1 MICLSSDIHHS
12 ALNTGNQQHSDI
24 SEAQTACLFADLLSD
39 YGVKATYFMSGK
51 LFDDELAAIQTILT
65 NPLIEIGGHNWDCFE
80 PELWHRISKKIFGSY
95 NGPAWYQRRDAL
107 KTIEIIRQST
117 GRQIVSWRNHM
128 YMHGPFTEQ
137 VLSECGIQI
146 CSDGVRR
153 QARPQVDK
161 TGLVLFPLNVIP
173 DHEHLY
179 HAERTPE
186 WVENWVKRYH
196 WSDDFGS
203 ESYDIE
209 TWTEMV
215 MQQLQANEAQ
225 GLISNLI
232 LHPIT
237 MYLADNFASAR
248 RILEYISTRPQL
260 HMAEVAHMAQVN
272 LSTAHSNSEAA

>member
-12 ALNTGNQQHSDI
+12 SLNTGNQQHSDI
-24 SEAQTACLFADLLSD
+24 SEAETACQFADLLSQ
-39 YGVKATYFMSGK
+39 YHVKATYFMSGK
-51 LFDDELAAIQTILT
+51 LFADESDAIQPIIA

-80 PELWHRISKKIFGSY
+80 PELWHRVSKKLFGSY
-95 NGPAWYQRRDAL
+95 NGPAWYQRWDAQ
-107 KTIEIIRQST
+107 KTIETIRQHT

-128 YMHGPFTEQ
+128 YMHGPFTES
-137 VLSECGIQI
+137 VLAECGIQI

-153 QARPQVDK
+153 QSRPQVDS

-186 WVENWVKRYH
+186 WVEHWVKRYN

-209 TWTEMV
+209 TWTDMV
-215 MQQLQANEAQ
+215 LQQLQANEAQ

-237 MYLADNFASAR
+237 MYLADGFASAH
-248 RILEYISTRPQL
+248 RILEYIATRPQL
-260 HMAEVAHMAQVN
+260 LMAEVAQYTQIHHQTRS
-272 LSTAHSNSEAA
+272 LQEAA